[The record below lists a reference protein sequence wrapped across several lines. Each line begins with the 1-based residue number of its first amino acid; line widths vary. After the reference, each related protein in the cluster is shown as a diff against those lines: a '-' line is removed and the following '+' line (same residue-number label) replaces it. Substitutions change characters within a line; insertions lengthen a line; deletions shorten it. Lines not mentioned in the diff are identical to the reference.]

1 MASPLVTVILF
12 AHAPYANFLRSSLE
26 SILNQSYRQ
35 LEVLILGDGSPAVR
49 ESVENFMSDGRVSLR
64 AQTRPYFLE
73 TANELMTESR
83 GRYLGTWN
91 SDDIYN
97 ERHVELLVQALE
109 NDQEVG
115 GALIILNISGSRWKV
130 REAKV

>member
-1 MASPLVTVILF
+1 
-12 AHAPYANFLRSSLE
+12 
-26 SILNQSYRQ
+26 
-35 LEVLILGDGSPAVR
+35 
-49 ESVENFMSDGRVSLR
+49 MSDGRVSLR

-97 ERHVELLVQALE
+97 ERHVESAVQALE

-115 GALIILNISGSRWKV
+115 GAFDNTEYFRESMEGERSEGLMCQRTVQGCYRLRVCRFNIFSTKIL
-130 REAKV
+130 